1 MPGATA
7 TKLECPRCGESVP
20 SWQPVH
26 VHCFVYRIRVVVWI
40 LAAAVALPVAIWG
53 FRFASVAYERTRVSV
68 AAAGIPADQQ
78 SSATS
83 PLDATRSADTVTFR
97 DPVQKKLAVT
107 TQALAPAQVPAQ
119 TPALAARPPA
129 AAAPLRAPATAPR
142 QAAPP
147 GLRVGDRWVTDV
159 VDHQDAR
166 LNYRSERIVQSIDG
180 GRVVTS
186 VRTLKSNYTRTVEY
200 DGQWSLLAARL
211 PNGATTTYAPAIP
224 YLQFPMSPGQR
235 WQARVVETK
244 ADGTQRVHELR
255 AVVEGWGP
263 VSVPAGQFDALRVV
277 LNDDIFEG
285 GVLISQGQDVSW
297 YVPEVR
303 RSVKSE
309 ETSFSPNSGERR
321 RRTIELVAYAL
332 L

>member
-1 MPGATA
+1 MSGAIA

-26 VHCFVYRIRVVVWI
+26 VRCFVYRIRAVVWVV
-40 LAAAVALPVAIWG
+40 AAAVMIPVAIWG
-53 FRFASVAYERTRVSV
+53 FRAASMAYERSRVSV
-68 AAAGIPADQQ
+68 VAVETPAEQQ
-78 SSATS
+78 SSTALPPVT
-83 PLDATRSADTVTFR
+83 ARSADDGLLR
-97 DPVQKKLAVT
+97 DPVKQRPAAT
-107 TQALAPAQVPAQ
+107 APTQARVAMPPAPASPLPVPA
-119 TPALAARPPA
+119 AG
-129 AAAPLRAPATAPR
+129 PR

-147 GLRVGDRWVTDV
+147 ILRVGDRWVTDV

-200 DGQWSLLAARL
+200 DTHWSLLAARL
-211 PNGATTTYAPAIP
+211 PNGATTTFAPALP

-244 ADGTQRVHELR
+244 ADGTQRVHEVR
-255 AVVEGWGP
+255 AIVEGWDR
-263 VSVPAGQFDALRVV
+263 VTVPAGQFDALRIV
-277 LNDDIFEG
+277 LTDDASEG
-285 GVLISQGQDVSW
+285 GVLVSQGQDVSW

-309 ETSFSPNSGERR
+309 ETSFTPKTGERR
-321 RRTIELVAYAL
+321 RRTIELVEYAL
-332 L
+332 H

>member
-1 MPGATA
+1 MSGAIA

-26 VHCFVYRIRVVVWI
+26 VRCFVYRIRAVVWVV
-40 LAAAVALPVAIWG
+40 AAAVMIPVVIWG
-53 FRFASVAYERTRVSV
+53 FRTASMAYERSRVSV
-68 AAAGIPADQQ
+68 VPVGTPAEQQ
-78 SSATS
+78 SSTAPSLVTARSANEAHIRGTVTQMPAPTAPTQARAAVPPAPAS
-83 PLDATRSADTVTFR
+83 PL
-97 DPVQKKLAVT
+97 P
-107 TQALAPAQVPAQ
+107 VPA
-119 TPALAARPPA
+119 A
-129 AAAPLRAPATAPR
+129 APR

-147 GLRVGDRWVTDV
+147 ILRVGDRWVTDV

-200 DGQWSLLAARL
+200 DAHWSLLAARL
-211 PNGATTTYAPAIP
+211 PNGATTTYSPAIP
-224 YLQFPMSPGQR
+224 YLRFPMSPGQR

-255 AVVEGWGP
+255 AVVEGWES
-263 VSVPAGQFDALRVV
+263 VSVTAGRFDALRVV
-277 LNDDIFEG
+277 LNDDILEG

-309 ETSFSPNSGERR
+309 ETSVTPSNGERR
-321 RRTIELVAYAL
+321 RRTIALVEYAVR
-332 L
+332 